1 MGRSPVRGSLW
12 LCSVELASLLP
23 QLANVLVVSID
34 VSDAAVTVR
43 ARTRSG
49 VPAECPG
56 RGEPSSWIHSRY
68 IRRLA
73 DITLGGRPLHIHLS
87 VRRLYC
93 ENPACPKVTFTEQ
106 VAGLTVR
113 YQRRTPELQRL
124 VEAVGVVLAGRGG
137 SRMLRILNVT
147 LSRCTVLSQLM
158 RMPLPPLETP
168 RVLGVDDFALYGDTY
183 GTLLVDATTRLPL
196 TLWEGRDAHSSASGS
211 AITPVSRWLAATARS
226 PTGRASP
233 LVPLT
238 QCRSATVS
246 ISGRG
251 SPAASRTS
259 PPRTAAACPQ
269 RCPPSARSIQD
280 RSRRLPRTPRKPPE
294 PGAMPEGCSRPC
306 TL

>member
-1 MGRSPVRGSLW
+1 M
-12 LCSVELASLLP
+12 
-23 QLANVLVVSID
+23 ANVLVVSID

-56 RGEPSSWIHSRY
+56 CGEPSAWIHSRY

-168 RVLGVDDFALYGDTY
+168 SCWGWTTSRST
-183 GTLLVDATTRLPL
+183 ATPTAPSWS
-196 TLWEGRDAHSSASGS
+196 TPPPGS
-211 AITPVSRWLAATARS
+211 RS
-226 PTGRASP
+226 PSGK
-233 LVPLT
+233 V
-238 QCRSATVS
+238 AT
-246 ISGRG
+246 
-251 SPAASRTS
+251 
-259 PPRTAAACPQ
+259 RTAQPVAPRSP
-269 RCPPSARSIQD
+269 RCRGGLP
-280 RSRRLPRTPRKPPE
+280 RRLAHLPAGHHRWCP
-294 PGAMPEGCSRPC
+294 
-306 TL
+306 